1 MEIYKKLLNI
11 IDKSFHVKIY
21 FLIILISISMV
32 LEMIS
37 IGMLIPFFEIILT
50 NEENLLIKLF
60 NYMNFKKENM
70 FQISLILLAFIF
82 LIKTIVISFII
93 YFKHKFILN
102 FNINL
107 ASRIT
112 EKITSFNQLSIKDNT
127 SDYHRLIL
135 IDVSMVSNSIY
146 QIINIVSESTIIIG
160 SIIILLYYE
169 PFLLS
174 LFIFFSILVYFLYKL
189 FLKNRIIEWGDLRK
203 INDTNRRKSLNDLL
217 HTNTFAKLLGLKN
230 ISFAK
235 FSNSNNSTL
244 NYYQLRE
251 MWNELPRGFLE
262 LIAIIFI
269 IIIFSYL
276 IVNNIE
282 IIKII
287 PILSLF
293 TLASLKIIMSINR
306 LIIAFNQI
314 FFAKTSI
321 GKIDSYLSTNISTPN
336 KSNKSKLA
344 NLQNLRFENVYFSYD
359 KKKNVINNLSFNI
372 NKNDLIG
379 IKGRSGS
386 GKTTLIHIITG
397 LLNPKKGKVILN
409 KKFDYKNKK
418 LNFGLVSQK
427 PFILNETLKRNI
439 AFGLDDKKIDETKV
453 KKLIK
458 LMELNDL
465 SDSSSKV
472 LDYLIAENASNI
484 SLGQAQ
490 RISIARC
497 LYFNPDIL
505 ILDEPTSSLDKKNEN
520 SIFNIL
526 KKLKSK
532 KTIILVS
539 HNKIIYKFCSK
550 IIDLD
555 NNIHNQ

>member
-1 MEIYKKLLNI
+1 MEIYNKLFKI
-11 IDKSFHVKIY
+11 IDKSFYFKIY

-37 IGMLIPFFEIILT
+37 IGILIPFFEIILS
-50 NEENLLIKLF
+50 NNKNNFLSKIF
-60 NYMNFKKENM
+60 NYMNLNQEVM
-70 FQISLILLAFIF
+70 LQISLLLLASIF
-82 LIKTIVISFII
+82 LFKTLFISIII

-112 EKITSFNQLSIKDNT
+112 QKITSFNQLSIKDNT
-127 SDYHRLIL
+127 SDYHRLVL
-135 IDVSMVSNSIY
+135 IDVSMVSTSIY
-146 QIINIVSESTIIIG
+146 QTINIVSESTIIIG
-160 SIIILLYYE
+160 SIVILLYYE

-174 LFIFFSILVYFLYKL
+174 LFIFFSILIYFLYKL
-189 FLKNRIIEWGDLRK
+189 LLKNRIIQWGNLRK
-203 INDTNRRKSLNDLL
+203 INDTNRRKYLNDLL

-230 ISFAK
+230 ISYTK

-244 NYYQLRE
+244 NFYQLRE

-276 IVNNIE
+276 IINDQE
-282 IIKII
+282 IINII

-314 FFAKTSI
+314 FFAKVSI
-321 GKIDSYLSTNISTPN
+321 SKIENHLSNNFIAP
-336 KSNKSKLA
+336 KKSKLI
-344 NLQNLRFENVYFSYD
+344 NLKNLSFENIYFNYED
-359 KKKNVINNLSFNI
+359 NKNVLNNLSFNI
-372 NKNDLIG
+372 NKNEFIG
-379 IKGRSGS
+379 IKGKSGS
-386 GKTTLIHIITG
+386 GKTTLIHLITG
-397 LLNPKKGKVILN
+397 LLNPKTGKILIN
-409 KKFDYKNKK
+409 KKFQYNNKK

-427 PFILNETLKRNI
+427 PFILNDTLKRNI
-439 AFGLDDKKIDETKV
+439 AFGLDDKKINELKV
-453 KKLIK
+453 KKLVKMMK
-458 LMELNDL
+458 LDDL
-465 SDSSSKV
+465 TDSSPEG
-472 LDYLIAENASNI
+472 LNYLIAENASNI

-497 LYFNPDIL
+497 LYFNPDVL
-505 ILDEPTSSLDKKNEN
+505 IFDEPTSSLDKKNEN
-520 SIFNIL
+520 SIFDIL
-526 KKLKSK
+526 KKLKNK

-539 HNKIIYKFCSK
+539 HNRNIYNFCSK

-555 NNIHNQ
+555 KYKSK